1 MARLG
6 NTRHPAAATSEW
18 ASNHVG
24 PLWRRAGFRVA
35 SLNSVS
41 NHAEGNH
48 GWSGDETGSMADFY
62 TTCPHQVGPVMVNAL
77 KSIIDQG
84 IQPPADEHQ
93 RLTGLQQFPV
103 PGA

>member
-1 MARLG
+1 
-6 NTRHPAAATSEW
+6 
-18 ASNHVG
+18 
-24 PLWRRAGFRVA
+24 
-35 SLNSVS
+35 
-41 NHAEGNH
+41 
-48 GWSGDETGSMADFY
+48 MADFY